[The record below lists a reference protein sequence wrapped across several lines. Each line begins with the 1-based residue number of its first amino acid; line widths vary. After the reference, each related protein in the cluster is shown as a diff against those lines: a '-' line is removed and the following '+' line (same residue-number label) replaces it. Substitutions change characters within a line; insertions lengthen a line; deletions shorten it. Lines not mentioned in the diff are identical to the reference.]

1 VDSCCLVNLFAVT
14 YFYGNFIVNREKHRV
29 PFSIELQN
37 LKEEYT
43 VTFWSFISTASIKK
57 TLHHDPFT
65 IVPEEIPKQN

>member
-1 VDSCCLVNLFAVT
+1 
-14 YFYGNFIVNREKHRV
+14 
-29 PFSIELQN
+29 

-65 IVPEEIPKQN
+65 IVPKEIPKQN